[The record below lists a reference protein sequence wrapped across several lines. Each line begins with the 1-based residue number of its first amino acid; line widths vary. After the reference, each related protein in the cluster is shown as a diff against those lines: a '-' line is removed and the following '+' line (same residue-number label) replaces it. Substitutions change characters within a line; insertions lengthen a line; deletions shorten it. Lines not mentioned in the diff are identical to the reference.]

1 MDGTVAEPLSLMP
14 PQRFTSGRKR
24 RFLGYGALNVLFT
37 NLVLQLLLLV
47 LHTGLAT
54 LLSQL
59 LNVGLGFVL
68 YGKKVFRLE
77 RLQKRAALRC
87 GLLALLLWW
96 ANWAGITGLAGWGLQ
111 RNLAAL
117 ALVPVLAG
125 FSCIIQKIFVF
136 GTNYEI

>member
-1 MDGTVAEPLSLMP
+1 MP
-14 PQRFTSGRKR
+14 PQSPTSGRKR
-24 RFLGYGALNVLFT
+24 RFLGYGALNVLLT

-68 YGKKVFRLE
+68 YGKKVFRVE
-77 RLQKRAALRC
+77 RLQKRAAIRY

-117 ALVPVLAG
+117 ALVPMLAAVSYTAQKWVVFRAPVL
-125 FSCIIQKIFVF
+125 
-136 GTNYEI
+136 E

>member
-1 MDGTVAEPLSLMP
+1 MP
-14 PQRFTSGRKR
+14 PQSPTSGRKR
-24 RFLGYGALNVLFT
+24 RFLGYGALNVVLT

-68 YGKKVFRLE
+68 YGKKVFRVE
-77 RLQKRAALRC
+77 RLQKRAALRYL
-87 GLLALLLWW
+87 LLALVLWW
-96 ANWAGITGLAGWGLQ
+96 ANWAGITALAGWGLQ

-117 ALVPVLAG
+117 AMIPLLAAVSYSAQKWVVFRAPVL
-125 FSCIIQKIFVF
+125 
-136 GTNYEI
+136 E

>member
-1 MDGTVAEPLSLMP
+1 MP
-14 PQRFTSGRKR
+14 PQSPTSGRKR
-24 RFLGYGALNVLFT
+24 RFLGYGALNVVLT

-68 YGKKVFRLE
+68 YGKKVFRVE
-77 RLQKRAALRC
+77 RLQKRAALRY

-117 ALVPVLAG
+117 ALVPVLAAL
-125 FSCIIQKIFVF
+125 SYVLQKAVVF
-136 GTNYEI
+136 RQP